1 MYPDRRVLELESARH
16 VLIRVGLIVVDGGLR
31 RELWDRL
38 EVRAENFLVELGLR
52 RRERGLR

>member
-1 MYPDRRVLELESARH
+1 MYPDRRALELESARH
-16 VLIRVGLIVVDGGLR
+16 VLIRVGLIVVDGGLC

-52 RRERGLR
+52 